1 MASLKE
7 QSEELFNL
15 GLQYSENGQFE
26 DAIECYDKII
36 NLTCNERSSF
46 SWEDIIK
53 EPEKKD
59 IEKVREEEMKELE
72 LNSNRAMA
80 YIFRGKCEQEL
91 KNYDSALSDYD
102 AAIMFAQDIG
112 AIELNLNYYDIGICC
127 EEFDIRNYGMTSSE
141 YKEIVEG
148 ELFNSALHS
157 AEVNKVCCE
166 MLERAVAEYSK
177 AIELNPSFADAYNH
191 RGNCYIKLNAEAYR
205 NYRLYESL
213 KEDYE
218 CSLSNYNYYADTGAG
233 AGADNNHESFIYSKI
248 YYKRALNDYCK
259 AIELNPR
266 YADAYNNRKNFYE
279 FALADFNKA
288 IELNPSFAIEL
299 IPSFVDVYNN
309 LGKYYEELKN
319 YELAVANYSKSIELE
334 PDDYWIYC
342 SRVGLHIKQKKYGLA
357 LVDYAKAIKLKDG
370 RISHRFF
377 MADTDNSILNNIDNS
392 IKSCDSSDDKKEYC
406 FLAKDIAIREKE
418 FDKAEEYIKQAFEYM
433 GLTEQ
438 NHKDIYLQEIRQAK
452 EIDKKNTEL
461 EEKNKALELQI
472 KKTEAA
478 HKAIHEKEKEML
490 SFFTH
495 TMRNAL
501 ATAPESLRQA
511 IRLLGSEDYEKN
523 QKHYEAIN
531 EITAL
536 FSTLSLTD
544 CLIDT
549 FKQSIYD
556 TEEFKRA
563 WQNDNT
569 GEATPQWFI
578 AAALRQSLNR
588 IIFMSN
594 TRELR
599 KLLQDDVK
607 LIKPTRK
614 AFIEQVLPLDIN
626 QQGVESFYQWL
637 YSIAA
642 INISIEE
649 NTVQFGVNQI
659 KFSLLF
665 SITSELILNA
675 LKYWSG
681 TGKIQIRW
689 YREQDYYIFT
699 VKNTC
704 RKNASSNLAGTHK
717 GLAFIKRLMELLGEQ
732 AYFTPIAED
741 LSFTAELKLHKT
753 LLENH
758 A

>member
-15 GLQYSENGQFE
+15 GLKCQKDGQFKN
-26 DAIECYDKII
+26 AIECYDKVIR
-36 NLTCNERSSF
+36 LT
-46 SWEDIIK
+46 D
-53 EPEKKD
+53 D
-59 IEKVREEEMKELE
+59 EL
-72 LNSNRAMA
+72 STHRTMA
-80 YIFRGKCEQEL
+80 IAAYVARGKCEQES
-91 KNYDSALSDYD
+91 KNYNYALDDYDSAIRLAGDS
-102 AAIMFAQDIG
+102 G
-112 AIELNLNYYDIGICC
+112 EIELHLDFFDIYYNIGIC
-127 EEFDIRNYGMTSSE
+127 EELKDYEMTSSE

-148 ELFNSALHS
+148 GVFNPVLHA

-177 AIELNPSFADAYNH
+177 AIELNPSFTDAYNH
-191 RGNCYIKLNAEAYR
+191 RGNCYMKLNAQAYR
-205 NYRLYESL
+205 NYQFYEGL
-213 KEDYE
+213 KSDYE
-218 CSLSNYNYYADTGAG
+218 FYLSDYKHYADTGAG
-233 AGADNNHESFIYSKI
+233 NNHESFIYSKSC
-248 YYKRALNDYCK
+248 YERALYDYCK

-266 YADAYNNRKNFYE
+266 YADAYNNRKNFYDL
-279 FALADFNKA
+279 ALADFNKA
-288 IELNPSFAIEL
+288 IELNPSFA
-299 IPSFVDVYNN
+299 DAYNN

-342 SRVGLHIKQKKYGLA
+342 SRIGLYIKQKSYGLA

-377 MADTDNSILNNIDNS
+377 MADTDNSILNHIDNS

-418 FDKAEEYIKQAFEYM
+418 FDKAEGYIKKAFEYM
-433 GLTEQ
+433 GLIEQ

-461 EEKNKALELQI
+461 EETNKRLEAALEKEKSLHN
-472 KKTEAA
+472 AL
-478 HKAIHEKEKEML
+478 HEKEKEML

-501 ATAPESLRQA
+501 SSAPESLRQA

-523 QKHYEAIN
+523 KIHYEAIN

-536 FSTLSLTD
+536 FSTLSLVD
-544 CLIDT
+544 CLVDT

-556 TEEFKRA
+556 PEKFKLNWEE
-563 WQNDNT
+563 DNT

-588 IIFMSN
+588 IIFISN
-594 TRELR
+594 TRNLI
-599 KLLQDDVK
+599 KLLQGDSV
-607 LIKPTRK
+607 LIKPIRK

-626 QQGVESFYQWL
+626 KQGVESFYQWL
-637 YSIAA
+637 NTIPA
-642 INISIEE
+642 IDISIKED
-649 NTVQFGVNQI
+649 TIQFGVNQI

-665 SITSELILNA
+665 SITSELIFNA
-675 LKYWSG
+675 LKYWDG
-681 TGKIQIRW
+681 TGQIQIRW
-689 YREQDYYIFT
+689 FTEKDYYIFT

-704 RKNASSNLAGTHK
+704 RKNASSNLAGTHQ
-717 GLAFIKRLMELLGEQ
+717 GLAFIKRLMELLDDKDIKTYSPAQ
-732 AYFTPIAED
+732 FTCFPEEHT
-741 LSFTAELKLHKT
+741 FTAELKLHKT
-753 LLENH
+753 LLENNS
-758 A
+758 